1 MGGDLQRGPPD
12 SQEIPDYLTQFDIFS
27 LRFSDFS
34 PAANKVLRGLK
45 EQQIREKYVERYGIA
60 SFLAGK
66 PIQSWF
72 SFCQFSKS
80 KKLYQG
86 VFLDSD
92 CGQGIVDEILSC
104 YMLWVKDPMTNP
116 WGEAL
121 PFTMARPLLCAVI
134 AWNATFGRL
143 KVQGTAAWKI
153 VYEYEKKH
161 IRGEPVRI
169 SQEDFAGLFR
179 DLASLFTSLDPP
191 FRMDKKGRVQY
202 WDAAGILVIVLT
214 SVLLYRAGNLL
225 DKKVA
230 LLIHEAP
237 LEELITFHPNT
248 KEPTHIVFFT
258 REKTDKSKGLSVP
271 ARPVRWPCKEGWC
284 ILDPKAVIDNYLKAH
299 GMNRETMQ
307 GPIQKPAGRGR
318 HFSMNS
324 FTQANY
330 RSWLNKLVTRK
341 VISLPSIR
349 GEKFNP
355 GVVRRTSLSYY
366 AEVVSDIHKVQAL
379 AGHANVATTADI
391 YIGVEEGNLASLRA
405 SSAYSLLGLIQASVL
420 CR

>member
-12 SQEIPDYLTQFDIFS
+12 SQEIPDYLTQFDIYS

-104 YMLWVKDPMTNP
+104 YMLWVKDPKTNP

-284 ILDPKAVIDNYLKAH
+284 VLDPKAVIDNYLKAH

>member
-1 MGGDLQRGPPD
+1 
-12 SQEIPDYLTQFDIFS
+12 
-27 LRFSDFS
+27 
-34 PAANKVLRGLK
+34 LK
-45 EQQIREKYVERYGIA
+45 EREIREKYVERYGIA

-72 SFCQFSKS
+72 SFCQFARS
-80 KKLYQG
+80 KKLHQG

-92 CGQGIVDEILSC
+92 CGQGVVDSILSC
-104 YMLWVKDPMTNP
+104 YMLWVKDPETNP

-161 IRGEPVRI
+161 IKGEPVRV
-169 SQEDFAGLFR
+169 SQEDFVGLFQ
-179 DLASLFTSLDPP
+179 DLAGLFTSLDPP
-191 FRMDKKGRVQY
+191 FRMDKKGKVQY

-214 SVLLYRAGNLL
+214 CVLLYRAGNLL
-225 DKKVA
+225 DTKVA
-230 LLIHEAP
+230 QLIHEAP

-248 KEPTHIVFFT
+248 TNPTHIIFFT
-258 REKTDKSKGLSVP
+258 REKTDKSKGLTVP

-284 ILDPKAVIDNYLKAH
+284 VLDPTAVIDNYLKAH
-299 GMNRETMQ
+299 GMNRETMH
-307 GPIQKPAGRGR
+307 GPIQKPAGRGGQ
-318 HFSMNS
+318 FSMNS
-324 FTQANY
+324 FTTSNF

-341 VISLPSIR
+341 AVSLPSIR

-355 GVVRRTSLSYY
+355 GVVRRTSLSFY
-366 AEVVSDIHKVQAL
+366 AEAVSDIHKVQAL

-405 SSAYSLLGLIQASVL
+405 SSAYSLLGLNQTRFV